1 MSMRLMFGSLLAAMT
16 VASTNVSAGEF
27 VEIAGGTKAEPV
39 RLIGYLARPQG
50 AGPFSAVVLL
60 HGCGGLHSSM
70 LSWAD
75 RLSRVGYAALAV
87 DSFGPRG
94 MDDHCGGFFFHE
106 QAADGY
112 AALRYLTTK
121 PFVRSSHVALMGF
134 SMGGGSVLAALEKG
148 SVEQHHAEKFRAGI
162 AFYPVCQYASGI
174 TTGPVL
180 VLVGDKDDWT
190 PSSSCEAMAAGR
202 SELGAPRTPGDR
214 SSIELVVYPGVHHAF
229 DQLDLFLAPGRGITI
244 KGHRVEFNE
253 DAMRDSIVRVR
264 NFLQRTIAGQ

>member
-1 MSMRLMFGSLLAAMT
+1 MRVLIGSLLAALV
-16 VASTNVSAGEF
+16 VAGTDASAGEF
-27 VEIAGGTKAEPV
+27 VAIDSGTKAEPV

-60 HGCGGLHSSM
+60 HGCGGFHSSM
-70 LSWAD
+70 ISWAD
-75 RLSRVGYAALAV
+75 RLSRFGYAALAI

-94 MDDHCGGFFFHE
+94 MDDNCGGFFFHE

-112 AALRYLTTK
+112 AALGYLAAR
-121 PFVRSSHVALMGF
+121 PLARASHVALMGF

-148 SVEQHHAEKFRAGI
+148 LLEQRYAERFRAGI

-190 PSSSCEAMAAGR
+190 PSASCAAMAAGR
-202 SELGAPRTPGDR
+202 SELGAPRTSGDR
-214 SSIELVVYPGVHHAF
+214 SSIELVVYPGVHHSF
-229 DQLDLFLAPGRGITI
+229 DQLELSLAPTRGITI
-244 KGHRVEFNE
+244 KGHRAEFSE
-253 DAMRDSIVRVR
+253 EATKDSIVRVR
-264 NFLQRTIAGQ
+264 DFLRRTIGGQ

>member
-1 MSMRLMFGSLLAAMT
+1 MSMRVLIGSLL
-16 VASTNVSAGEF
+16 VAIAVAGSNASAGEF
-27 VEIAGGTKAEPV
+27 VAIDGGSKAEPV

-60 HGCGGLHSSM
+60 HGCGGFHSSM
-70 LSWAD
+70 VSWAD
-75 RLSRVGYAALAV
+75 RLSRDGYAALAV

-94 MDDHCGGFFFHE
+94 MDNHCGGFFFHE

-112 AALRYLTTK
+112 AALGFLAAQ
-121 PFVRSSHVALMGF
+121 PFVRASHVALMGF

-148 SVEQHHAEKFRAGI
+148 PLEQRYPQKFRAGI

-174 TTGPVL
+174 TTAPVL

-214 SSIELVVYPGVHHAF
+214 SSIELVVYPGVHHDF
-229 DQLDLFLAPGRGITI
+229 DQLDLFLAPGRGITL
-244 KGHRVEFNE
+244 KGHRAEFNE
-253 DAMRDSIVRVR
+253 EAMRDSIVRVR
-264 NFLQRTIAGQ
+264 GFLQRTVGGQ